1 MRNREKNIE
10 RTASSLIV
18 VLCILLSSCAHDSI
32 DLKQLTT
39 LSVDC
44 ITEDVKISDDTV
56 ALNGEETWTAKCND
70 KTYYCNY
77 LSESDLGC
85 YEADK

>member
-1 MRNREKNIE
+1 MKALTINGMFL
-10 RTASSLIV
+10 AALVAGVFMLIG
-18 VLCILLSSCAHDSI
+18 CAHDSI

-44 ITEDVKISDDTV
+44 ETDEVKISDDTV
-56 ALNGEETWTAKCND
+56 ALNGEETWTAKCNK
-70 KTYYCNY
+70 KTYSCNY

-85 YEADK
+85 YENEK